1 MASSRNYRP
10 RPIDVRKL
18 MPIMRDL
25 HLPPVP
31 RAEEMGV
38 EGDDRRG
45 GSAGSYGMSSEDAE
59 EKNFVK
65 AFQAAVQ
72 AALEGKTGS
81 SVSDIPIPGIG
92 LDKEYAGH
100 FKGKKFAQP
109 PSFIRNFGQTTD
121 KGADADFDALTQ
133 YELDVEDEEWLQ
145 KLNDARKAKPLKL
158 EQMEDC
164 IDRFEKEIATYDKL
178 PLHRA
183 ERIAAQAAGFRG
195 AVVKAIFEYWE
206 NKRKKNNM
214 PLLRKYQLPPDQND
228 SDPSKTFRPREKEI
242 SIRRRLRKQ
251 QNDTDAFEK
260 LHTIQ
265 QEFGLARQLVD
276 MAVQREKVKL
286 DWLKSRFDLIQAE
299 LERNPTLYYVIHG
312 RPYVPPR
319 VVINKRK
326 RGGAGGANAGGFGA
340 LPGVP
345 GGAVSPRSAYEQQ
358 QQQLKKRK
366 LMRRIAMP
374 DKFHLQF
381 KRGLE
386 LGPANNLRE
395 QLALFTLA
403 PPRLANRAALSRARI
418 GRGGRLI
425 FDRQPFG
432 PRYPQELRDPN
443 LSMPHGL
450 SREDREYLPPWHGL
464 PYGLGEGSPP
474 QQVRQ
479 QQAAAAAAAQQQM
492 QHGGQQQMSQ
502 QQYQQM
508 QQQQQRKTNVS
519 FRVGGGNRYLLL
531 ATTLLAPCSV
541 SIVSLVSNLLL
552 VPDAAPAQ
560 PKEVPPGTTSSSS
573 NSISSN
579 SISSNSNSSS
589 ASR

>member
-1 MASSRNYRP
+1 MWCATA
-10 RPIDVRKL
+10 D
-18 MPIMRDL
+18 
-25 HLPPVP
+25 
-31 RAEEMGV
+31 
-38 EGDDRRG
+38 
-45 GSAGSYGMSSEDAE
+45 
-59 EKNFVK
+59 
-65 AFQAAVQ
+65 
-72 AALEGKTGS
+72 
-81 SVSDIPIPGIG
+81 SDIPIPGIG
-92 LDKEYAGH
+92 IDKQYAGH
-100 FKGKKFAQP
+100 FKGRKYTQP
-109 PSFIRNFGQTTD
+109 GTFIRNFGTTTD
-121 KGADADFDALTQ
+121 KGADAEYDALTQ
-133 YELDVEDEEWLQ
+133 YELDVEDESWLA
-145 KLNDARKAKPLKL
+145 KINESRKAKQITA
-158 EQMEDC
+158 EQLEDC

-183 ERIAAQAAGFRG
+183 ERLVAQAANIRG

-206 NKRKKNNM
+206 AKRKKNNA

-228 SDPSKTFRPREKEI
+228 TDPSKTFRPREKEI

-251 QNDTDAFEK
+251 QNDTDAFSK
-260 LHTIQ
+260 LHSIQ
-265 QEFGLARQLVD
+265 QEFGQARKLVD
-276 MAVQREKVKL
+276 MVVQREKVKL
-286 DWLKSRFDLIQAE
+286 DWLKSRFELIQAE
-299 LERNPTLYYVIHG
+299 LERNPTLYYVMHG

-319 VVINKRK
+319 VQVNKRK
-326 RGGAGGANAGGFGA
+326 RNTAGQTGAGGLGA

-358 QQQLKKRK
+358 QQALKKRK

-443 LSMPHGL
+443 LSMPHGI

-479 QQAAAAAAAQQQM
+479 QQQAAAAAAAAAQ
-492 QHGGQQQMSQ
+492 
-502 QQYQQM
+502 M
-508 QQQQQRKTNVS
+508 QQQKPLNVS
-519 FRVGGGNRYLLL
+519 FRVRSSTRSQPRSQPRGSQRS
-531 ATTLLAPCSV
+531 AHE
-541 SIVSLVSNLLL
+541 SLSGR
-552 VPDAAPAQ
+552 A
-560 PKEVPPGTTSSSS
+560 
-573 NSISSN
+573 
-579 SISSNSNSSS
+579 S
-589 ASR
+589 A

>member
-1 MASSRNYRP
+1 MC
-10 RPIDVRKL
+10 
-18 MPIMRDL
+18 
-25 HLPPVP
+25 
-31 RAEEMGV
+31 
-38 EGDDRRG
+38 
-45 GSAGSYGMSSEDAE
+45 
-59 EKNFVK
+59 
-65 AFQAAVQ
+65 
-72 AALEGKTGS
+72 T
-81 SVSDIPIPGIG
+81 
-92 LDKEYAGH
+92 
-100 FKGKKFAQP
+100 
-109 PSFIRNFGQTTD
+109 
-121 KGADADFDALTQ
+121 ALTQ

-145 KLNDARKAKPLKL
+145 KLNDARKAKPLKP

-183 ERIAAQAAGFRG
+183 ERLAAQAAGFRG

-214 PLLRKYQLPPDQND
+214 PLLRKYQLPPDQNN

-242 SIRRRLRKQ
+242 VSIRRNPHHDLISRDISDRLLGLQSIRRRLRKQ
-251 QNDTDAFEK
+251 QNDTEAFEK

-326 RGGAGGANAGGFGA
+326 RGGAGGTSAGGFGA

-474 QQVRQ
+474 QQARQQ
-479 QQAAAAAAAQQQM
+479 QQAAAAAAQQ
-492 QHGGQQQMSQ
+492 GQQQMSQ
-502 QQYQQM
+502 AQSQQM
-508 QQQQQRKTNVS
+508 QQQQQQRKTNVS
-519 FRVGGGNRYLLL
+519 FRVGGGNAQSSPRDVYQQQPQV
-531 ATTLLAPCSV
+531 ATHAAHHH
-541 SIVSLVSNLLL
+541 SL
-552 VPDAAPAQ
+552 
-560 PKEVPPGTTSSSS
+560 TS
-573 NSISSN
+573 
-579 SISSNSNSSS
+579 
-589 ASR
+589 RDGF